1 LPKSSK
7 NILKTQHKIL
17 GQFVVTLHV
26 NDSASNIIRHF
37 FPMATCSDMVN
48 MDQGSDKGGGV
59 VQMVLVD
66 TKRNA
71 YA

>member
-1 LPKSSK
+1 M
-7 NILKTQHKIL
+7 
-17 GQFVVTLHV
+17 TLHV
-26 NDSASNIIRHF
+26 NDSASNIILHF

-48 MDQGSDKGGGV
+48 MDQGSDTGGGV